1 LEREHEPRKEK
12 KAMTARNA
20 PHGVLL
26 IAAAAIVLVALA
38 GCGGGDRSPSSSSPA
53 SEGAA
58 AAGLRT
64 VLVFDRAKA
73 PSPSLTTLH
82 AGLEE
87 GSLPRGSTVATVLT
101 DEDCA
106 PDRQG
111 ISHCRNEVRV
121 AGGGIVVL
129 RHPHDMRQ
137 VPCLAPGEKVLLRR
151 AA

>member
-1 LEREHEPRKEK
+1 MVGRNSPR
-12 KAMTARNA
+12 TCLIGI
-20 PHGVLL
+20 GVVALL
-26 IAAAAIVLVALA
+26 VIPLA
-38 GCGGGDRSPSSSSPA
+38 GCGGGGTSPSSSAPA
-53 SEGAA
+53 GHGATA
-58 AAGLRT
+58 EGLRT
-64 VLVFDRAKA
+64 VLVFDQAGA

-87 GSLPRGSTVATVLT
+87 GALPSRPAVGTVLT

-111 ISHCRNEVRV
+111 ISHCRNEVSV
-121 AGGGIVVL
+121 AGGGVVVL